1 MALTAPFRPFPIIKG
16 PFIQTILASNRLR
29 TMGEN
34 PVQSHSS
41 PRILTTRDGIRLLAA
56 ISIPPVPAPKGVVI
70 FLHGWEGSIDSTY
83 ILKTSNRLF
92 NHGYVIYRINL
103 RDHGQSHHLNQGLF
117 FATLLDEVF
126 EAVSQAAA
134 EFDSLP
140 AFLVG
145 FSFGG
150 NFVLRIVRR
159 MNTSPIDSLCCA
171 VAVSPLLNPEKS
183 TECIDNNFLLK
194 SYFLKKWTRSLR
206 RKQSLFPDQYDFASL
221 YNLGSVRLITEKLVA
236 GHTRFESALE
246 YFRGYTLTGSAL
258 KDVAVE
264 TAIII
269 AEDDPVIPI
278 EDFRRLKLP
287 PQVQLIVHPHGGH
300 NGFIETILLSSWY
313 ERKLPEHFNHIVN
326 QRHRQ

>member
-1 MALTAPFRPFPIIKG
+1 MALTDPFRPVPIFKG
-16 PFIQTILASNRLR
+16 PFIQTILASNGLR
-29 TMGEN
+29 KMGQK
-34 PVQSHSS
+34 PVQYHSQT
-41 PRILTTRDGIRLLAA
+41 RILTTQEGIRLLAA
-56 ISIPPVPAPKGVVI
+56 VSIPQIPPPKGVVI

-83 ILKTSNRLF
+83 ILRTGNTLF
-92 NHGYVIYRINL
+92 NSGYVVYRINL

-150 NFVLRIVRR
+150 NFVLRIAKKI
-159 MNTSPIDSLCCA
+159 NAAPIRSLCLA
-171 VAVSPLLNPEKS
+171 VAVSPLLDPQKS
-183 TECIDNNFLLK
+183 TDCIDNNFLLK
-194 SYFLKKWTRSLR
+194 SYFLRKWIRSLK
-206 RKQSLFPDQYDFASL
+206 RKQALFPDQYDFRPL
-221 YNLGSVRLITEKLVA
+221 FNLGSVRLITEKLISK
-236 GHTRFESALE
+236 HTPFENALE
-246 YFRGYTLTGSAL
+246 YFQGYTLTGSAL
-258 KDVAVE
+258 EDIAIE
-264 TAIII
+264 TAIIV

-287 PQVQLIVHPHGGH
+287 SQTRLIMHPHGGH

-313 ERKLPEHFNHIVN
+313 ERKLPEHFNQIVD
-326 QRHRQ
+326 QLCR